1 MDEQTVVEN
10 IRALASEFANERGE
24 RQLRRD
30 LRRADFD
37 KIRDSGYLLTAV
49 LVDQGRI
56 SESVEKATR
65 PICDMLSILAQ
76 GGPSIALVSAMHPAV
91 ITFGTGCFC
100 PRRQL
105 PIAMPGRNK
114 GVRCSKPLWMV
125 ASGAPSCPKAAA
137 LATPVGR

>member
-49 LVDQGRI
+49 PVDQGRI
-56 SESVEKATR
+56 FESVEKATR
-65 PICDMLSILAQ
+65 PI
-76 GGPSIALVSAMHPAV
+76 
-91 ITFGTGCFC
+91 
-100 PRRQL
+100 
-105 PIAMPGRNK
+105 
-114 GVRCSKPLWMV
+114 
-125 ASGAPSCPKAAA
+125 
-137 LATPVGR
+137 